1 MVIYFFFCC
10 LTADED
16 YFLLQSV
23 RHKRCLYQT
32 STKWGTFVFVST
44 TCSHDNENFRWIWT
58 NYGQLLNWKTLECM
72 TDDFL
77 SQQNQHFVTM
87 KKCDRNNQ
95 KQLWQCVEDSN
106 YYVRQTRSGRYL
118 YSGEYVTTR
127 NIEWS
132 VAPIWKRFRSGKDV
146 CSQGSFFLNP
156 INELRIKYIFK
167 HW

>member
-44 TCSHDNENFRWIWT
+44 TCSHDNENSRWIWT

-72 TDDFL
+72 TDGLLFRQEHL
-77 SQQNQHFVTM
+77 VTM
-87 KKCDRNNQ
+87 KKCDRRNQ
-95 KQLWQCVEDSN
+95 KQLWECVGDKKYN
-106 YYVRQTRSGRYL
+106 IRQTQSRKDL
-118 YSGEYVTTR
+118 YFGEHRQYVTTS
-127 NIEWS
+127 WS
-132 VAPIWKRFRSGKDV
+132 TARKWVRHGSNKDF
-146 CSQGSFFLNP
+146 CSKGSLILNP
-156 INELRIKYIFK
+156 IKKN
-167 HW
+167 